1 MKTKLKKIFI
11 DYIPMAL
18 TAVLII
24 VSAIINNQS
33 FIKTLPTLVTLIV
46 QLMSSRA
53 NRYAFLIGGTNA
65 ILYSIAPFSEGL
77 YFSVMTCLCISS
89 PIQYFSFFVWK
100 RKKNAKDPQKTEL
113 RFLGIKKCIVA
124 VAITV
129 AVWVPF
135 YWLSKSVFNG
145 TLAVLDSF
153 SFVWSITMSFLS
165 AFRYIES
172 QYLNILGCVIGI
184 VTWTII
190 CMENPN
196 NLNYLVIS
204 YYNLIMVIKAVVN
217 WTRQY
222 INDKREKELCQ

>member
-1 MKTKLKKIFI
+1 MNIKLKKIFI

-100 RKKNAKDPQKTEL
+100 RKKN
-113 RFLGIKKCIVA
+113 V
-124 VAITV
+124 
-129 AVWVPF
+129 
-135 YWLSKSVFNG
+135 LSKLQKS
-145 TLAVLDSF
+145 D
-153 SFVWSITMSFLS
+153 
-165 AFRYIES
+165 
-172 QYLNILGCVIGI
+172 
-184 VTWTII
+184 
-190 CMENPN
+190 
-196 NLNYLVIS
+196 
-204 YYNLIMVIKAVVN
+204 
-217 WTRQY
+217 
-222 INDKREKELCQ
+222 ELKSSRRIASSNEQKKL